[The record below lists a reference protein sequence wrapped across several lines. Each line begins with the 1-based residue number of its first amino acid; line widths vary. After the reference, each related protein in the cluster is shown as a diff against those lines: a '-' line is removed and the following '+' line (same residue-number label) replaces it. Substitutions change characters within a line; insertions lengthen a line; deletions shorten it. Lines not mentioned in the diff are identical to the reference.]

1 MIFTLDGNID
11 FRFLTEVDKAAIAEI
26 NSAKEALTPENAKI
40 ALAMAFDA
48 KSLPLLRRV
57 IKEQPAVFDSARF
70 LPLAYAISADWAAGL
85 EIMLKH
91 TGGGIVND
99 KGQDALIF
107 AAFFHA
113 ADCLRVASMACDAKR
128 VDHDGYSALNMALDT
143 RGDNPFQTAA
153 TEAFLLGNSDLDRK
167 NNEGLAPFDQAVR
180 HGLFDAVAK
189 LAPKVAAT
197 PERFKGLLVAYWERT
212 VPWADR
218 DTVMIDEFGA
228 RCDLPGKQRAK
239 CLRLAPKGSLPQLL
253 AQHEAWQLKKVMAK
267 TALKSLTEMPLTE
280 TPSPTGAGGAPA
292 RAPSRRI

>member
-1 MIFTLDGNID
+1 MIFTPDGSID
-11 FRFLTEVDKAAIAEI
+11 SASLTESDLVAIAEI
-26 NSAKEALTPENAKI
+26 HSQKEALTPENAKI
-40 ALAMAFDA
+40 ALAMALDA
-48 KSLPLLRRV
+48 RGVSMLRRI
-57 IKEQPAVFDSARF
+57 IKDQPAVFDSARF

-91 TGGGIVND
+91 TGGDIVND

-113 ADCLRVASMACDAKR
+113 ADCLRVASMACDPKR

-153 TEAFLLGNSDLDRK
+153 TEAFLLNNSDLDRK
-167 NNEGLAPFDQAVR
+167 NNDGLAPFDQAVR
-180 HGLFDAVAK
+180 HGLFDAAAK

-197 PERFKGLLVAYWERT
+197 PERFKDLLVAYWERT

-218 DTVMIDEFGA
+218 NTAMIDEFGA

-239 CLRLAPKGSLPQLL
+239 CLRLAPKGSLARLL
-253 AQHEAWQLKKVMAK
+253 AQHEVWQLEKVMAK
-267 TALKSLTEMPLTE
+267 TSKKSADE
-280 TPSPTGAGGAPA
+280 PSPGTPDLPLA
-292 RAPSRRI
+292 RALSRRI